1 MQEIFADL
9 CKNNNNF
16 ITLVA
21 NADTFG
27 MPDHAIYLRDM
38 KEEKKNAAKKFALK
52 MLGKPDLA
60 WNAQSVRVLEL
71 LPPQESFPA
80 IRVLWGEHGLD
91 EILIKILAKNP
102 MREDLQKFA
111 TILRQISNDDLPD
124 ILYALE
130 KLAPLGDKEYLLLAQ
145 KLPNLPSE
153 PKYKALQDQVFSLLR
168 KKWTTAPATNQIQD
182 WIIWAKANDVKLLA
196 SLTMSGGIS
205 LDQWKT
211 RFEKIIWDEGDIS
224 KGKKTFTQLKCA
236 SCHSGS
242 QALGPALEGVT
253 QRFSRF
259 DLLNAIIHP
268 DKDVP
273 NRYRAVAYTT
283 IKGKIILGLVVYES
297 ADGVLLQTSTGE
309 PQRLSGDEISLRQQ
323 TQRSIMPAGLLD
335 EAKDEEIAD
344 LFAYMKSLGKTGK

>member
-1 MQEIFADL
+1 
-9 CKNNNNF
+9 
-16 ITLVA
+16 
-21 NADTFG
+21 
-27 MPDHAIYLRDM
+27 M
-38 KEEKKNAAKKFALK
+38 KEEKKNAAKRFAEK
-52 MLGKPDLA
+52 MLAKPDLD
-60 WNAQSVRVLEL
+60 WNSQSARVLEL
-71 LPPQESFPA
+71 LPPGESFPA
-80 IRVLWGEHGLD
+80 IRALWGEHGLD

-102 MREDLQKFA
+102 TRGDLQKF
-111 TILRQISNDDLPD
+111 TSLLSRVSNDDLPE

-130 KLAPLGDKEYLLLAQ
+130 KLAPLGDSDYLLLAQ

-153 PKYKALQDQVFSLLR
+153 PKYKGLQDQIFALLR
-168 KKWTTAPATNQIQD
+168 KKWSSAPALNQIET
-182 WIIWAKANDVKLLA
+182 WIIWAKSNDAKLLA
-196 SLTMSGGIS
+196 ALSMSGGIS

-211 RFEKIIWDEGDIS
+211 RSEKINWNEGDIL
-224 KGKKTFTQLKCA
+224 KGKKVYTQLKCA

-259 DLLNAIIHP
+259 DLLNAIIQP

-273 NRYRAVAYTT
+273 NRYRAIAYTT
-283 IKGKIILGLVVYES
+283 NQGKIILGLVVYES

-335 EAKDEEIAD
+335 EAKDQEIAD
-344 LFAYMKSLGKTGK
+344 LFAYLKSLGKTGK